1 MSTVVANNVILNNY
15 AGPCVKCGTHVPADG
30 PDRGYAVKE
39 DRWNRYCKIC
49 VPVKISVERKLTS
62 DGLILMPFERENLDL
77 LRSIPGAW
85 FDRTVPAWRVSLK
98 EGDRAR
104 VLEVAEQL
112 KLEIAPELKKVKISE
127 SGERAETAGLYP
139 FQVQG
144 VDWLSKGT
152 HRLLADD
159 MGLGKTVQT
168 LMALPKEC
176 SALAIVPAA
185 VKYNWKD
192 EAAKW
197 RPDLNVVVVNGKNNF
212 RLPAK
217 NELVICNFDILPEYV
232 EPVKKTPTSKKWE
245 VEVKWPNEQMKNH
258 ASKVILIVDEAQ
270 RVKNYKT
277 KRSKRVKGLAM
288 SCGKVWALSGTPL
301 ENRPEDLFGTLE
313 SLQMQMMVFGGWN
326 RFVNVM
332 NGYRNSWGGYEWGT
346 PNRIVPELMRRVM
359 LRRIRTEV
367 LPDLPTKTYSTIK
380 VELPKNLKSTLDEMW
395 DEFGDII
402 KEKNLPPF
410 ERFSELRAALA
421 ESRIETLTE
430 LVEEHEEDNIPL
442 VVFSSHLAP
451 LNAIASR
458 EGWAK
463 ITGETPADK
472 RQDIVRDFQSGRL
485 KGVAVSIRA
494 GGVGLTLTRA
504 WKAIFVDLDWVPSAN
519 QQAEDRICRIGQES
533 QKVEI
538 VRLVSDHVL
547 DQHVQDLISWKMYL
561 IDKSLNDTIKVNVQI
576 EKGETEEEFLK
587 RMELAR
593 SIVEANM
600 TLEDQEELM
609 LDEPIP
615 EDEEIPF

>member
-1 MSTVVANNVILNNY
+1 MSTVVSKNVILNSY
-15 AGPCVKCGTHVPADG
+15 AGPCSKCGQHVPADG
-30 PDRGYAVKE
+30 PDRGFAVKE
-39 DRWNRYCKIC
+39 DRWNRYCKTC
-49 VPVKISVERKLTS
+49 VPVKISMDRKLTS
-62 DGLILMPFERENLDL
+62 DGMIIMPFERDALDL

-85 FDRTVPAWRVSLK
+85 FDRSVPAWRVSLK
-98 EGDRAR
+98 DSDRAR
-104 VLEVAEQL
+104 LLEVAEQL
-112 KLEIAPELKKVKISE
+112 KLDVASELKQVKISE

-139 FQVQG
+139 FQVDG

-176 SALAIVPAA
+176 SALAVVPAA
-185 VKYNWKD
+185 VKYNWMD
-192 EAAKW
+192 EAKKW
-197 RPDLNVVVVNGKNNF
+197 RPDLDVFVANGRNNF

-232 EPVKKTPTSKKWE
+232 EPVKKTPTSKTWD
-245 VEVKWPNEQMKNH
+245 VEVRWPSQQMKDH

-313 SLQMQMMVFGGWN
+313 SLQMQKMVFGGWN

-332 NGYRNSWGGYEWGT
+332 NGCRNTWGGYEWGI
-346 PNRIVPELMRRVM
+346 PSRIVPELMRRVM
-359 LRRIRTEV
+359 LRRHRDEV
-367 LPDLPTKTYSTIK
+367 LPDLPKKTYSTIK
-380 VELPKNLKSTLDEMW
+380 VDLPKHLQRTLDNMW
-395 DEFGDII
+395 NEYGDFI

-410 ERFSELRAALA
+410 EEFSSLRATLA
-421 ESRIETLTE
+421 ESRIDTLLE
-430 LVEEHEEDNIPL
+430 LVEEHEEDNIPI

-451 LNAIASR
+451 LNAIGDR

-463 ITGETPADK
+463 ITGETTAEN
-472 RQDIVRDFQSGRL
+472 RQKIVREFQAGHL

-547 DQHVQDLISWKMYL
+547 DEHVQDLIAWKMHL
-561 IDKSLNDTIKVNVQI
+561 IDKSLNETIALDVQAGV
-576 EKGETEEEFLK
+576 GETDEEFEK
-587 RMELAR
+587 RMKLAR
-593 SIVEANM
+593 SITEANFM
-600 TLEDQEELM
+600 SEEMEEMFLC
-609 LDEPIP
+609 EPVP
-615 EDEEIPF
+615 MDEEIPF